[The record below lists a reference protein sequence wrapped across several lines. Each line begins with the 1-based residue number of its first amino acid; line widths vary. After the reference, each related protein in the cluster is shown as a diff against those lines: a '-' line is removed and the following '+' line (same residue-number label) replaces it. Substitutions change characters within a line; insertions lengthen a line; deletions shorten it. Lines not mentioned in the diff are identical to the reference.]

1 MELPASHGVA
11 LVTGGNRGI
20 GRATAQALL
29 AGGHPTVVGS
39 RSGSAPDGVPAV
51 QMDVTST
58 QSVNDAFDEIEQNYG
73 PVSVLIANAGITRD
87 TLLMRMSDDDLDAVI
102 QANLIGAIRCMRR
115 AARNMVKAR
124 NGRIVLVSSV
134 VWALGSAGQTNYAA
148 AKAGLI
154 GAGRSV
160 ARELGGRGITVN
172 IVAPGF
178 IDTDM
183 TQELPASDRAAILAA
198 IPTGRYGEVSEVA
211 DLIAYL
217 CSPQAAYING
227 AVIPIDGGL
236 GMGH

>member
-1 MELPASHGVA
+1 
-11 LVTGGNRGI
+11 
-20 GRATAQALL
+20 
-29 AGGHPTVVGS
+29 
-39 RSGSAPDGVPAV
+39 
-51 QMDVTST
+51 
-58 QSVNDAFDEIEQNYG
+58 
-73 PVSVLIANAGITRD
+73 
-87 TLLMRMSDDDLDAVI
+87 VI

-183 TQELPASDRAAILAA
+183 TQELSAADRAAILAA